1 VDFNELV
8 GRDIWR
14 EKSLSKRFSTV
25 AIVVVSDSVISARFV
40 WFKSV
45 LVKFFF
51 FFLLC
56 LVLNHNFNSDW
67 VFLLLLLLGFTTK

>member
-25 AIVVVSDSVISARFV
+25 AIVVVSDSVISARFD

-45 LVKFFF
+45 LGKFFF
-51 FFLLC
+51 FFAL
-56 LVLNHNFNSDW
+56 F
-67 VFLLLLLLGFTTK
+67 GFKS